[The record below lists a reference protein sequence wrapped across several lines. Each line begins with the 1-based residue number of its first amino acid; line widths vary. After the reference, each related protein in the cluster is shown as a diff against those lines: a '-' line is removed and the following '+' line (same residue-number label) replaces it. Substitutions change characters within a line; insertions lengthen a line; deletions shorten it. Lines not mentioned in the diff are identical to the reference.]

1 MVQER
6 EYEEREVLRQAQA
19 KVREEEARKRIL
31 EAQEA
36 EREAQEAEREEA
48 LREIERKRVA
58 AEKRR
63 QQRVA
68 KKAREQEKI
77 TELPQPSAAQRKQGY
92 TTPVYCSECGA
103 LIWRRKCEVKQREH
117 FFCSRGHLSAWR
129 KRNPQGV
136 VQSQARNTG

>member
-36 EREAQEAEREEA
+36 QEAEREEA

-63 QQRVA
+63 QQRAA
-68 KKAREQEKI
+68 KKAREKV
-77 TELPQPSAAQRKQGY
+77 TDLSQPSAAQRKQGY

-103 LIWRRKCEVKQREH
+103 LIWRRKCEVKQRKH

-136 VQSQARNTG
+136 IRSQARSTG